1 MLKVMR
7 LAVISNT
14 VRLFAPLALA
24 ASLGV
29 ALPLQA
35 APVTHSSGMFI
46 EDVTPASGQA
56 AFVKAIA
63 VFKEEVSKK
72 GWSLLNTDNV
82 AGILSE
88 RGFTVHPVMVF
99 SVCSGKYSSKLLA
112 KDETRFVASMIPCR
126 VSIYMKS
133 DGSVVISRMNSV
145 GMADMIGGEAGDV
158 IKQSGSDMEEII
170 ANTMTRL
177 ASN

>member
-1 MLKVMR
+1 MLK
-7 LAVISNT
+7 NNH
-14 VRLFAPLALA
+14 FFKALQLSTA
-24 ASLGV
+24 ILCTTYLLSSLPVYAS
-29 ALPLQA
+29 PI
-35 APVTHSSGMFI
+35 THPSGMFI
-46 EDVTPASGQA
+46 EDTVPTKGQA
-56 AFVKAIA
+56 AFVSAIA

-88 RGFTVHPVMVF
+88 RGFTVQPVMVF

-133 DGSVVISRMNSV
+133 DGTVVISRMNSA
-145 GMADMIGGEAGDV
+145 GMAGMIGGDAGTV
-158 IKQSGSDMEEII
+158 ISQSGSDMEEII
-170 ANTMTRL
+170 AKTMTRL
-177 ASN
+177 AATN